1 MLSTKNWKQG
11 LRKCSLS
18 KEVFR
23 PFMSR
28 CIVKPN
34 WKENYSKLLG
44 NNLASKF
51 STGCPFYIILTLDLS
66 SKT

>member
-44 NNLASKF
+44 NQRSDIK
-51 STGCPFYIILTLDLS
+51 S
-66 SKT
+66 